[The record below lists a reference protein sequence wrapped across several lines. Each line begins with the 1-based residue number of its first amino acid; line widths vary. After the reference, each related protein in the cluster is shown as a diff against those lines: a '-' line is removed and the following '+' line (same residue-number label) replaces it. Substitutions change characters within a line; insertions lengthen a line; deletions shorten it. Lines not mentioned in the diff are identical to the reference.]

1 MAHYGKMLGAF
12 EPEKDL
18 IYQAFV
24 EYLNN
29 PVLEKT
35 KDVEGLSMYMTKT
48 FCLLSNECRY
58 IIVLVK
64 QDNQSKGTLKK
75 LSDMFWISLQT
86 RTLPQ
91 KDDCTSTHS
100 YTPKHGGELDTP
112 IERKDYNERA
122 SDYKCEKFKNILVT
136 LLHTNEGPREYQDKG
151 SIITALET
159 YQTVICFKNNT

>member
-1 MAHYGKMLGAF
+1 MAHYGKMLDAF
-12 EPEKDL
+12 EPEKEL
-18 IYQAFV
+18 IYQSFV

-35 KDVEGLSMYMTKT
+35 KDTQGLSMYMTKT

-64 QDNQSKGTLKK
+64 KDKNTVGFRQNLQN
-75 LSDMFWISLQT
+75 MFWVSLQT

-91 KDDCTSTHS
+91 KGDCNTNHS
-100 YTPKHGGELDTP
+100 YTPKHGGEIDTP
-112 IERKDYNERA
+112 IKRDDYNERA
-122 SDYKCEKFKNILVT
+122 SNYSCEKFPNLLVT
-136 LLHTNEGPREYQDKG
+136 LLHTKEGPREYQDKG

-159 YQTVICFKNNT
+159 YQTVVCFK